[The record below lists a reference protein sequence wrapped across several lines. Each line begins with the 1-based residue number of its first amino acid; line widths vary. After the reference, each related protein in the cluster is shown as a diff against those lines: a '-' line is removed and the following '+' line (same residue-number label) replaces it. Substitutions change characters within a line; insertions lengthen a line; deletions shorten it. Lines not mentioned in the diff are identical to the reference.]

1 MYSGIHVSCLIGTF
15 SLSSAPKRFS
25 GKLNSFKLEDL
36 LGMMKG
42 QKSGLRDFPGGAAQW
57 IRRRAPKAG
66 GPGSIPG
73 LGN

>member
-1 MYSGIHVSCLIGTF
+1 MCSGTHMSCLIGTS
-15 SLSSAPKRFS
+15 SLSSSPKRLS

-36 LGMMKG
+36 LGMVKG
-42 QKSGLRDFPGGAAQW
+42 QKSSLRDFPGGTAQW
-57 IRRRAPKAG
+57 MRLRAPKAG